1 MSRTRITTALI
12 ALFSGLAS
20 AAPAAADGALAVG
33 RSGSDSYSGYSGN
46 VLSLAQGELGTRWQR
61 IPDSTGQSESSRQFP
76 GAPGRWAATRVT
88 KHIPT
93 RAEPRRGA
101 TYKGEART

>member
-1 MSRTRITTALI
+1 MSRTRITTAL

-20 AAPAAADGALAVG
+20 AAPAADGALAVG
-33 RSGSDSYSGYSGN
+33 RSGSDSHSGYSGEA
-46 VLSLAQGELGTRWQR
+46 LSLAQGELGTRWQW
-61 IPDSTGQSESSRQFP
+61 IPDSTGQSESPRQFP
-76 GAPGRWAATRVT
+76 GAPGRWAATGVA
-88 KHIPT
+88 KHVPT

>member
-1 MSRTRITTALI
+1 MRRTRITTALI
-12 ALFSGLAS
+12 ALFGGLAS
-20 AAPAAADGALAVG
+20 AALAAADGALAVG

-46 VLSLAQGELGTRWQR
+46 ALSLAQGELGTRWQR
-61 IPDSTGQSESSRQFP
+61 IPDSTGQSESPRQFP
-76 GAPGRWAATRVT
+76 GAPGRWAARVA

-93 RAEPRRGA
+93 CAEPRRDA